1 VNHLEAIQFA
11 EPNRQ
16 VSVERLQ
23 AISRQIRKDILEML
37 SEAGSGHPG
46 GSLSAVELVV
56 ALYFAKMVHNPL
68 DPRWADRDRFLLS
81 KGHAAPL
88 LYAVL
93 AECGYF
99 PKSELK
105 TLRKLGSRLQG
116 HPDPTKLP
124 GVEIPGGPEGIGLSE
139 GVGMAL
145 AARLDRKSYRVYVLM
160 GDGELNEGEVW
171 EAAMAAAKYKLDNLT
186 AIVDRNGVQQDGL
199 TEQIMPIEPVA
210 NKWRAFNWNVIEVDG
225 YDFEQILGAIDE
237 ARSVRNKPTVIVAY
251 TTKGKGVEF
260 MEWQSEYHGKVP
272 DKQTVQKAI
281 EELQKR

>member
-1 VNHLEAIQFA
+1 MEAIQFA
-11 EPNRQ
+11 EPNRY

-68 DPRWADRDRFLLS
+68 DPKWADRDRFLLS

>member
-1 VNHLEAIQFA
+1 LEAIQFA

-99 PKSELK
+99 PKPELK

>member
-1 VNHLEAIQFA
+1 
-11 EPNRQ
+11 
-16 VSVERLQ
+16 
-23 AISRQIRKDILEML
+23 ML

-46 GSLSAVELVV
+46 GSLSAVEIVV
-56 ALYFAKMVHNPL
+56 SLYFGKMRHDPLNPKWHN
-68 DPRWADRDRFLLS
+68 RDRFLLS

-93 AECGYF
+93 SKCGYF

-105 TLRKLGSRLQG
+105 TLRKIGSRLQG

-139 GVGMAL
+139 GIGMAL
-145 AARLDRKSYRVYVLM
+145 AARLDKLDYRVYVLL
-160 GDGELNEGEVW
+160 GDGELDEGEVW
-171 EAAMAAAKYKLDNLT
+171 EAAMSAAKFKLDNLT

-210 NKWRAFNWNVIEVDG
+210 LKWKAFNWNVLEIDG
-225 YDFEQILGAIDE
+225 YDFEQILDALRLAE
-237 ARSVRNKPTVIVAY
+237 QTRNRPTVIVAH
-251 TTKGKGVEF
+251 TTKGKGVDF

-272 DKQTVQKAI
+272 DKVTVQKAI
-281 EELQKR
+281 EQIRHR

>member
-1 VNHLEAIQFA
+1 MEAIQFA